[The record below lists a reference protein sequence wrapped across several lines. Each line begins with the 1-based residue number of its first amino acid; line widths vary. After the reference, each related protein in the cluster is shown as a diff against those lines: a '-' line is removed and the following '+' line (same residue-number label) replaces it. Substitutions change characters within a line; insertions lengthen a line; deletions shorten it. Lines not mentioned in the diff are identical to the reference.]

1 MHTSKSSLRSQL
13 RAARISLYDAEREVC
28 AVGLASAGVRWA
40 ADMAETLPGTFF
52 AYLSTLYEP
61 PTERLLVALLEAG
74 HTVFVPV
81 CEPNYQLS
89 WTAWHPGIAMKRS
102 TLAPVIEPVGPRY
115 SFSTLEPVAGVFLP
129 ALAADLTGARLGQ
142 GGGYYDRFLAQ
153 LEQDSSSDSHAGDT
167 PAAPT
172 PTAAVVNDEE
182 VLDPDIIPQDSLDRP
197 VDWIITPSG
206 VRKCDMRKFFDTSK
220 TLY

>member
-13 RAARISLYDAEREVC
+13 RAARISQHDAEREVC
-28 AVGLASAGVRWA
+28 AVGLVSAGVSWA
-40 ADMAETLPGTFF
+40 ADVAEALPGTFC
-52 AYLSTLYEP
+52 AYLSTLHEP
-61 PTERLLVALLEAG
+61 PTERLLVSLVDAG

-81 CEPNYQLS
+81 CERNYQLS
-89 WTAWHPGIAMKRS
+89 WTAWGPGIAMERS
-102 TLAPVIEPVGPRY
+102 TLAPVMEPVGPRS
-115 SFSTLEPVAGVFLP
+115 SFSALERVAGVFLP
-129 ALAADLTGARLGQ
+129 ALAADLTGVRLGQ

-153 LEQDSSSDSHAGDT
+153 LRQDGSSDSHTGHT

-172 PTAAVVNDEE
+172 PTAAVVYDEE
-182 VLDPDIIPQDSLDRP
+182 VLDPDIIPRDSLDRP

-206 VRKCDMRKFFDTSK
+206 VRKCEVRKFLDTSK